1 MTVSLDDIGARISD
15 GLPLTGEDAR
25 ALASSYDIV
34 SLGMMADEVRR
45 RRHGRQITFLRVAEV
60 SADSSIAAETAWPP
74 AASEIRLVGRFPGL
88 EQAKA
93 IVASIAGRTGAA
105 VSGFSLADIAQAA
118 DSAPSVVEEW
128 LRTLGAAGLASVAEA
143 PVDVCRDPIGMVRAA
158 RAAGVPIAR
167 LTVDAHGAGG
177 VLSTIDR
184 FLPLLSEGLV
194 TTIAPLARRPGSE
207 PTTGY
212 ADVKAVALA
221 RILLDVPHIQVDW
234 ALHGPKLAQVALTF
248 GADDIDNVSAHDE
261 VAEGRRRAPLEEIRR
276 NIRAASLDPVERDA
290 RFVVLE

>member
-1 MTVSLDDIGARISD
+1 MTVSLEDIGARITD
-15 GLPLTGEDAR
+15 GAQLTGEDRR
-25 ALASSYDIV
+25 ALSSTYDIV

-45 RRHGRQITFLRVAEV
+45 RRHGRQTTFLRVAEV
-60 SADSSIAAETAWPP
+60 PIDAAMTDGTSWPA

-88 EQAKA
+88 ERALSL
-93 IVASIAGRTGAA
+93 VARLVTRTGTT

-118 DSAPSVVEEW
+118 DGDAARVEEW
-128 LRTLGAAGLASVAEA
+128 LRTLGAAGLATIAEA
-143 PVDVCRDPIGMVRAA
+143 PVDLLSDAIAMVRAA
-158 RAAGVPIAR
+158 EAAGVPAAR
-167 LTVDAHGAGG
+167 VTVDTHGSEG
-177 VLSTIDR
+177 VLATIER
-184 FLPLLSEGLV
+184 LQPLVSAGLV
-194 TTIAPLARRPGSE
+194 STIAPLARRPTAE

-221 RILLDVPHIQVDW
+221 RILLDVPHVQVDW

-248 GADDIDNVSAHDE
+248 GADDVDNVSALDE
-261 VAEGRRRAPLEEIRR
+261 IAEGRRRAPLEEIRR